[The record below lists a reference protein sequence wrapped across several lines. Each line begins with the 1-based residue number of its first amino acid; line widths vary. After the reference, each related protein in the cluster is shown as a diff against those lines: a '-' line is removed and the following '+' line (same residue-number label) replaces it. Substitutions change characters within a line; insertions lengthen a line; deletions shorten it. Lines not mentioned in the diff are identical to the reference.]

1 MIAVTA
7 TSPRVSFL
15 PDLCGRLTGRLF
27 LLLCL
32 SCAQS
37 PVQAGFELHFE
48 NLTAPAITLDEVRV
62 SASTLEGG
70 KAGVRAARAVVGGR
84 TLRDIRLDCRDF
96 AVFPLLRCRGGV
108 LRARGYGPWPI
119 DFAVTG
125 EQRDLAASLHLDR
138 DMRVDVTGSLSGTRP
153 HLNLKSSG
161 LELAR
166 VLGGEEAL
174 KPYAPAGRVD
184 VEAEFEQTGTGRL
197 PVLRA
202 TLSLS
207 GGRFASQDGLRAGD
221 ALVAIVKLD
230 ARRDGDDWLG
240 QLSADWRGGELLW
253 DSIYLAGGG
262 SVLSSGFA
270 LSPMQIDLT
279 GTTLDLAGV
288 GRLTGDA
295 RFAREPLT
303 LRSARLQGRS
313 FDLHALNE
321 RFISPLFAARG
332 WPLFALSGRAD
343 VAAVID
349 GSGLRSADASL
360 RNAELAD
367 AAGRYALS
375 GLDADLP
382 WQRDAATAMRLA
394 VASARFGRIPLGRF
408 EMLVDVA
415 PDQVEVQP
423 VRIPVL
429 DAGLRLDMLRFDR
442 SGGRWNGDLSLDLE
456 PVSMPLLTEALG
468 WPRMAG
474 SLGASVPHVRWR
486 DGVLSLDGQM
496 LIRVFDGYVAAS
508 GLQLIEPFGATPRV
522 LADLQMRYVDLDAL
536 TETFKFGRITGRL
549 DGDINGLE
557 LSRWVP
563 VSFDARIRSS
573 DGDYP
578 RTISQRAVE
587 SITALGGPGAAAAIQ
602 RSFLGIFERFG
613 YRRMGMS
620 CRLRNGVCEM
630 DGLADKGGGFVLI
643 EGGGVPAL
651 SVVGYNRRVDWQVLL
666 ERLARVTD
674 TKPLVQ

>member
-1 MIAVTA
+1 
-7 TSPRVSFL
+7 VSSL
-15 PDLCGRLTGRLF
+15 PDLCGRVTGRLF

-48 NLTAPAITLDEVRV
+48 TLTAPAITLDDVRV
-62 SASTLEGG
+62 SASTLASG
-70 KAGVRAARAVVGGR
+70 KASVSAARAIVGGR
-84 TLRDIRLDCRDF
+84 TLHDVRLDCTDF
-96 AVFPLLRCRGGV
+96 AALPFVRCRGGV
-108 LRARGYGPWPI
+108 LRARGYGPWRI
-119 DFAVTG
+119 EFAVTG
-125 EQRDLAASLHLDR
+125 RQQDVKASLQIDR
-138 DMRVDVTGSLSGTRP
+138 DMRIGVSGSLAGARP

-166 VLGGEEAL
+166 VLGDEVAL
-174 KPYAPAGRVD
+174 KPYVPAGRVD
-184 VEAEFEQTGTGRL
+184 VEADLEQTGAGRD
-197 PVLRA
+197 PVLSA
-202 TLSLS
+202 TLRLS

-221 ALVAIVKLD
+221 ALEATVKLD
-230 ARRDGDDWLG
+230 ARRDGGNWLG
-240 QLSADWRGGELLW
+240 QMSVDWRGGEFLW
-253 DSIYLAGGG
+253 DSIYLTGGG
-262 SVLSSGFA
+262 SVLSSGFTA
-270 LSPMQIDLT
+270 SPAELRLNDVA
-279 GTTLDLAGV
+279 LDLAGV

-295 RFAREPLT
+295 LFARDPLK
-303 LRSARLQGRS
+303 LRSAAVQGRS
-313 FDLHALNE
+313 FDLRALNE
-321 RFISPLFAARG
+321 RFINPLLSARG
-332 WPLFALSGRAD
+332 WPQFVLRGRAD

-349 GSGLRSADASL
+349 DSGLSRTDVSL
-360 RNAELAD
+360 RDAELGD

-375 GLDADLP
+375 GLDADMP
-382 WQRDAATAMRLA
+382 WQRDAATAMRFA
-394 VASARFGRIPLGRF
+394 VASAHFGRIPLGSF
-408 EMLVDVA
+408 EMQLDVA
-415 PDQVEVQP
+415 PDQVAVRP

-429 DAGLRLDMLRFDR
+429 DAGLRLDTLRFDR
-442 SGGRWNGDLSLDLE
+442 TGGRWNGDLSLDLE

-508 GLQLIEPFGATPRV
+508 GLQVIEPFGATPRV
-522 LADLQMRYVDLDAL
+522 LADLQMRYVDLDPL

-602 RSFLGIFERFG
+602 RSFLGFFERFG

-651 SVVGYNRRVDWQVLL
+651 SVVGYNRRVDWQELL

>member
-1 MIAVTA
+1 
-7 TSPRVSFL
+7 
-15 PDLCGRLTGRLF
+15 
-27 LLLCL
+27 
-32 SCAQS
+32 
-37 PVQAGFELHFE
+37 
-48 NLTAPAITLDEVRV
+48 
-62 SASTLEGG
+62 
-70 KAGVRAARAVVGGR
+70 
-84 TLRDIRLDCRDF
+84 
-96 AVFPLLRCRGGV
+96 
-108 LRARGYGPWPI
+108 
-119 DFAVTG
+119 
-125 EQRDLAASLHLDR
+125 
-138 DMRVDVTGSLSGTRP
+138 
-153 HLNLKSSG
+153 
-161 LELAR
+161 
-166 VLGGEEAL
+166 
-174 KPYAPAGRVD
+174 
-184 VEAEFEQTGTGRL
+184 
-197 PVLRA
+197 
-202 TLSLS
+202 
-207 GGRFASQDGLRAGD
+207 
-221 ALVAIVKLD
+221 
-230 ARRDGDDWLG
+230 
-240 QLSADWRGGELLW
+240 
-253 DSIYLAGGG
+253 
-262 SVLSSGFA
+262 
-270 LSPMQIDLT
+270 
-279 GTTLDLAGV
+279 
-288 GRLTGDA
+288 
-295 RFAREPLT
+295 
-303 LRSARLQGRS
+303 
-313 FDLHALNE
+313 
-321 RFISPLFAARG
+321 
-332 WPLFALSGRAD
+332 
-343 VAAVID
+343 
-349 GSGLRSADASL
+349 
-360 RNAELAD
+360 
-367 AAGRYALS
+367 
-375 GLDADLP
+375 
-382 WQRDAATAMRLA
+382 
-394 VASARFGRIPLGRF
+394 
-408 EMLVDVA
+408 
-415 PDQVEVQP
+415 VQP